1 MNSPVRLTRPVRKIL
16 TNNEVP
22 PLKCKP
28 LVKLTDRGFLM
39 QNKNE
44 RLILNSDDLRRAI
57 TRIAHEIL
65 ERNKGAKDLV
75 LVGLHTRGVPLAQR
89 IAKTINSIEG
99 TNLPIGKLDISL
111 YRDDFIGRAKPIIKS
126 TELPVPIEDQVVILV
141 DDVLYTGRSIRAA
154 MDALTDFG
162 RAKSIQLAVLV
173 DRGHREVPIRPDYIG
188 KNIPTSRNEAVSVR
202 LEEVDCLE
210 EVTLAP
216 NPGLIINERSGGKR
230 GLED

>member
-1 MNSPVRLTRPVRKIL
+1 
-16 TNNEVP
+16 
-22 PLKCKP
+22 
-28 LVKLTDRGFLM
+28 M

-65 ERNKGAKDLV
+65 ERNKGSKDLV
-75 LVGLHTRGVPLAQR
+75 IVGLHTRGVPLAQR
-89 IAKTINSIEG
+89 MAKIIDSLEG

-111 YRDDFIGRAKPIIKS
+111 YRDDLIEKAKPIIKS
-126 TELPVPIEDQVVILV
+126 TEIPVPIEDRVVILV

-188 KNIPTSRNEAVSVR
+188 KNIPTSRDEAISVK
-202 LEEVDCLE
+202 LEEVDGFE
-210 EVTLAP
+210 AVTLTH
-216 NPGLIINERSGGKR
+216 NSDLIVNERSDDSEE
-230 GLED
+230 LED